1 MSLGRQRRFFLLL
14 GLLSAAAA
22 GLLVFLAL
30 DESMVYYHT
39 PGELAERP
47 ELARPDR
54 RMRIGG
60 VVERGSLARSGETIH
75 FVITDFRARM
85 PVTYQGLLPD
95 LFREGEGVIAEGRL
109 DGQGG
114 LTASA
119 VLAKHDESYM
129 PPDMTDELKRS
140 GTWQHKPE
148 RP

>member
-14 GLLSAAAA
+14 GALSVGVA

-30 DESMVYYHT
+30 DDSMVYYHT
-39 PGELAERP
+39 PGELAGRP
-47 ELARPDR
+47 ELAQPER

-60 VVERGSLARSGETIH
+60 VVERGSLVRSGETVR

-85 PVTYQGLLPD
+85 PVIYQGLLPD

-140 GTWQHKPE
+140 GVWQHKPE

>member
-1 MSLGRQRRFFLLL
+1 MFFYSPSQLQTQHVGDRNFRLG
-14 GLLSAAAA
+14 GLVEEGS
-22 GLLVFLAL
+22 VKKQ
-30 DESMVYYHT
+30 
-39 PGELAERP
+39 
-47 ELARPDR
+47 PD
-54 RMRIGG
+54 G
-60 VVERGSLARSGETIH
+60 VTTAFRVTDTANTVDVRYRG
-75 FVITDFRARM
+75 
-85 PVTYQGLLPD
+85 QLPD

-140 GTWQHKPE
+140 GIWQHKPE